1 MVNPS
6 NANWA
11 NGFSMLD
18 IHYYY
23 EGNSH
28 NVGHSEKTITLVGDK
43 TELTKIVTDLENT
56 VLSGYNVIVKKS
68 ANW

>member
-1 MVNPS
+1 MVNP
-6 NANWA
+6 ALA
-11 NGFSMLD
+11 AGYSMLD
-18 IHYYY
+18 IHFYY

-43 TELTKIVTDLENT
+43 TELTKIVSDLEGT
-56 VLSGYNVIVKKS
+56 VLSGYNVAVKKS